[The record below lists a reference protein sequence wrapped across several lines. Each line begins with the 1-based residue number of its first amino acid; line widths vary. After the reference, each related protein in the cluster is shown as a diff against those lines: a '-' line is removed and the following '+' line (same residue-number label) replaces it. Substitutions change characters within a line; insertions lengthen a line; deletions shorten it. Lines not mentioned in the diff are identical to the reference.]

1 MKTLP
6 KHSNK
11 TPKPPPLSLVHRVYK
26 QQKSERAAA
35 RALKRQGFKISRS
48 SINRML
54 SGKVSQLGPASA
66 KSTGDGKK
74 INARTRR
81 WLVRQ
86 VIVHRTPT
94 PRQVMA
100 DLRSVGISVCRQ
112 SVWRA
117 LRSDPN
123 LVARRPRTGMFLTK
137 QHRLDRKR
145 WAKTHLTDKTNWDKA
160 VFTDEKLWYL
170 DGPAVR
176 PKVWQDKR
184 LPPLRIAHKGQ
195 RNQAVWAWG
204 AFHAGKVLDLCFVP
218 AHYNSTQ
225 YCDMLKECY
234 LPHVPVKRYTL
245 YHDRL
250 PAHRSAA
257 TAQWLSD
264 QKVKVEHLPARAAD
278 INPIEN
284 LWGIVTRE
292 VYSGTT
298 TYTSVESLKAAIL
311 ASWAGIQQKRGLR
324 RKLVGSMPDRL
335 TEVVAKKG
343 DWIAY

>member
-6 KHSNK
+6 KHTNK
-11 TPKPPPLSLVHRVYK
+11 TPKPPPASLVRRVYK

-35 RALKRQGFKISRS
+35 RALKLQGFQISRS

-54 SGKVSQLGPASA
+54 KGDASRHNA
-66 KSTGDGKK
+66 ESASSLRDGKK

-123 LVARRPRTGMFLTK
+123 LVARRPRTGIFLTK
-137 QHRLDRKR
+137 QHRRDRKQ
-145 WAKTHLTDKTNWDKA
+145 WAKLHLKERMNWNKV
-160 VFTDEKLWYL
+160 VFTDEKLWCL

-195 RNQAVWAWG
+195 RNQAVWVWG

-225 YCDMLKECY
+225 YCDMLRESY
-234 LPHVPVKRYTL
+234 LPHVSVKRYTL

-250 PAHRSAA
+250 PAHRSAE
-257 TAQWLSD
+257 TVQWLSEN
-264 QKVKVEHLPARAAD
+264 KVKAKYLPARAAD

-292 VYSGTT
+292 VYGGTT
-298 TYTSVESLKAAIL
+298 TYTRVESLKAAIQ
-311 ASWAGIQQKRGLR
+311 ASWVGIQQRRGLR
-324 RKLVGSMPDRL
+324 RKLVSSMPDRL
-335 TEVVAKKG
+335 EEVVANKG
-343 DWIAY
+343 GWIAY

>member
-1 MKTLP
+1 MKTQP
-6 KHSNK
+6 KHTNK
-11 TPKPPPLSLVHRVYK
+11 TPKPPPASLVRRVYK

-35 RALKRQGFKISRS
+35 RALKRQGFKVSRS

-54 SGKVSQLGPASA
+54 RGNVSEGDSIRA
-66 KSTGDGKK
+66 KSTRDGKK

-94 PRQVMA
+94 PRQAMA
-100 DLRSVGISVCRQ
+100 ELRSIGINVCRQ

-137 QHRLDRKR
+137 QHRRDRKQ
-145 WAKTHLTDKTNWDKA
+145 WAKMQLKAKTDWHKV
-160 VFTDEKLWYL
+160 VFTDEKLWCL

-195 RNQAVWAWG
+195 RNQAVWVWG

-218 AHYNSTQ
+218 AHYNSAQ
-225 YCDMLKECY
+225 YCDMLGECY

-257 TAQWLSD
+257 TVQWLSD
-264 QKVKVEHLPARAAD
+264 NQVKAKYLPARAAD

-292 VYSGTT
+292 VYGGTT
-298 TYTSVESLKAAIL
+298 TYTSVESLKAAIQ
-311 ASWAGIQQKRGLR
+311 AAWVVIQQKRGLR

-335 TEVVAKKG
+335 AQVVANKG
-343 DWIAY
+343 GWIAY